1 METKKLGILWI
12 AFGVVFTLAAAL
24 FASSTRGQRRP
35 SEELVLAQI
44 TIHEAG
50 WDDLGDAEAIDAVLR
65 NGAAREAIS
74 YRAFARAYSGRI
86 WTGETSKR
94 WVRHLDESCNA
105 PAEWPAATVR
115 RGIDSATGEET
126 YVRVPHAPWRTYR
139 ERCLAVMER
148 AREIR
153 SGVRTHHCTSEPH
166 DWGGVVDHERAARL
180 GLIPIDCSAEGV
192 EPRNT
197 FYARPSLVRRAL

>member
-1 METKKLGILWI
+1 MEKKKLGIVWI
-12 AFGVVFTLAAAL
+12 VFGLVLVLAVAL
-24 FASSTRGQRRP
+24 LARAASSQRRP

-50 WDDLGDAEAIDAVLR
+50 WDDTGDAEGIDAVLR
-65 NGAAREAIS
+65 AGAAREGIS

-86 WTGETSKR
+86 WTGETNKR
-94 WVRHLDESCNA
+94 WVRHLDESCTA
-105 PAEWPAATVR
+105 PEEWPAATVR
-115 RGIDSATGEET
+115 RGVDSASGEET

-153 SGVRTHHCTSEPH
+153 SGVRTHHCMSEPH
-166 DWGGVVDHERAARL
+166 DWGGAVDHERAARL
-180 GLIPIDCSAEGV
+180 GLIPIDCSAGDV
-192 EPRNT
+192 ETRNT
-197 FYARPSLVRRAL
+197 FYARPSLVRGTL